1 MEQEGGW
8 GGREEQG
15 VSLSS
20 ERPLEKHASKEAIC
34 PKAETTQGS
43 DSSL

>member
-1 MEQEGGW
+1 MG

-15 VSLSS
+15 VALSS
-20 ERPLEKHASKEAIC
+20 ERPLEKHASEEATC
-34 PKAETTQGS
+34 PKAKTTQGS